1 MNPALVGR
9 KSLRAPGHRLENG
22 VVTLAAVML
31 VAAVVGAGVAQSKA
45 PENRPLPTPS
55 LRAVAGATVLG
66 TTLVPAPP
74 VSFGFRAPAVSG
86 GTYVLHLATR
96 STTMPVA
103 GSQALFAFYLDAM
116 SRGGWTLQAKAD
128 PGSTGEWTLRWQHAA
143 TATLISFY
151 MAPHVKLEVDVCPPD
166 PYC

>member
-9 KSLRAPGHRLENG
+9 KSLRAPSRRFENG
-22 VVTLAAVML
+22 VVVLAATVL

-55 LRAVAGATVLG
+55 LRAVAGTTALG
-66 TTLVPAPP
+66 TTLVLAPP
-74 VSFGFRAPAVSG
+74 ASFGFGVPHVSG
-86 GTYVLHLATR
+86 GTYVLHLADRT
-96 STTMPVA
+96 SSMPVA
-103 GSQALFAFYLDAM
+103 RSQALFAFYLDGM
-116 SRGGWTLQAKAD
+116 SRGGWTLQAKGD

-143 TATLISFY
+143 TAALISFY
-151 MAPHVKLEVDVCPPD
+151 TAPRVKLEVDVCPPD